1 MGNYAAEV
9 RRLSNEIMGAI
20 VESLGLSPTYLRN
33 KLEQGVHMIIA
44 NKYPQSSPSSNMLG
58 VSSHTDHSF
67 ITILL
72 ENMSGLEIMDFT
84 DDNAWKSVP
93 ATDSALKVLVGNHL
107 EVLSN
112 GLYKS
117 VFHRVTASP
126 LMSRV
131 SVGSFLSLAMEDMV
145 EPATEL
151 VDEDHPE
158 RYRASSLD
166 EYMKFLSFKEEK
178 SYIESLKI

>member
-1 MGNYAAEV
+1 
-9 RRLSNEIMGAI
+9 MGAI

-33 KLEQGVHMIIA
+33 KLEQGVHIIIA
-44 NKYPQSSPSSNMLG
+44 NKYPQSSPSSNMFGL
-58 VSSHTDHSF
+58 SSHTDHSF

-84 DDNAWKSVP
+84 NDNAWCDNV
-93 ATDSALKVLVGNHL
+93 
-107 EVLSN
+107 
-112 GLYKS
+112 KS
-117 VFHRVTASP
+117 VFHTVTPSP

-131 SVGSFLSLAMEDMV
+131 SVGSFLSLAMKDMA

-151 VDEDHPE
+151 VDEDHPK

-166 EYMKFLSFKEEK
+166 EYMKFLSFKDEK

>member
-1 MGNYAAEV
+1 
-9 RRLSNEIMGAI
+9 MGAI
-20 VESLGLSPTYLRN
+20 VESLALSPTYLRN
-33 KLEQGVHMIIA
+33 KLEQGVDVIIA

-58 VSSHTDHSF
+58 LSSHTDHSF

-93 ATDSALKVLVGNHL
+93 ATDGALKVLVGNHL

-112 GLYKS
+112 ELYNS
-117 VFHRVTASP
+117 NSYSILNGRHERVPSP
-126 LMSRV
+126 LMSRA

-158 RYRASSLD
+158 RYSASSLD